1 MQDRT
6 KDIYT
11 EWWWSE
17 GEKERQSG
25 SYRVRTSLRV
35 RSPGKLRGESMDI
48 DWNFWTQSF
57 AQVHTGVYQ
66 SVVPYMATVY
76 VRPTN
81 DDNQQALHG
90 TVDLTL
96 KRNSKYANESNEPL
110 NLNFTAR
117 NSPPK

>member
-25 SYRVRTSLRV
+25 SYRVRADLRV

-57 AQVHTGVYQ
+57 AQTTQAPIKVSCRIWQLCTFVH
-66 SVVPYMATVY
+66 
-76 VRPTN
+76 PTC
-81 DDNQQALHG
+81 
-90 TVDLTL
+90 
-96 KRNSKYANESNEPL
+96 
-110 NLNFTAR
+110 
-117 NSPPK
+117 